1 MTSAR
6 ACVLAAM
13 TLALLAA
20 CKKDRPAAVDSVAA
34 DSVSV
39 SVPAAPVNPGWQTD
53 ATGPA
58 MLLAM
63 TDNSA
68 GALVVLP
75 LMTDSAVAESGA
87 PSLDS
92 MANLEV
98 ELFGRGG
105 FAGSTALVVGQ
116 EQQSSEGCVWW
127 PQARLAETPPKPW
140 RIGFVRGTAVPL
152 ALDSLESMNAQDSA
166 GVTREI
172 ARLSSIVAE
181 GDDPAFGG
189 LPFSVRRAYRF
200 QLSGS
205 TAILADVVRK
215 ISEEANPRQ
224 EHLLLLAERPASGGQ
239 YSAMFDN
246 RVAGSEETV
255 QTNELLAAVRLVKGG
270 RPTLVISFEYENG
283 GRVALLQRLSDR
295 QWRVTWRSAYTGC

>member
-1 MTSAR
+1 MTLA
-6 ACVLAAM
+6 VLAA
-13 TLALLAA
+13 
-20 CKKDRPAAVDSVAA
+20 CNRDRPAAVDSTVV
-34 DSVSV
+34 DSVTV
-39 SVPAAPVNPGWQTD
+39 SVPATPVNPGWQTD
-53 ATGPA
+53 AAGPV
-58 MLLAM
+58 MLLAV

-68 GALVVLP
+68 GVLVVLP
-75 LMTDSAVAESGA
+75 LVTDSAVAESNA
-87 PSLDS
+87 PSLDAL
-92 MANLEV
+92 ANLEV

-116 EQQSSEGCVWW
+116 EQQSAEGCIWW
-127 PQARLAETPPKPW
+127 PQARLAETPLKPW

-152 ALDSLESMNAQDSA
+152 TLDSLETMNAQDSA
-166 GVTREI
+166 FVTREI

-200 QLSGS
+200 QTSGT

-224 EHLLLLAERPASGGQ
+224 EHLLLLVERPVPGGQ
-239 YSAMFDN
+239 YSVVFDN

-270 RPTLVISFEYENG
+270 RPTLVMSFEYENG
-283 GRVALLQRLSDR
+283 GRVALLQRVSDR
-295 QWRVTWRSAYTGC
+295 RWRVTWRSAYTGC